1 MQVKKHALNFLG
13 VEISVEGD
21 KIVMQQRRW
30 ILQELNRR
38 GWVRLKGSQSLPQLE
53 MAPDEARD
61 ELHAKNLATARLEIG
76 ALMWIGILRSRPDI
90 LAAVS
95 MGARVMQRRPAEIC
109 QFSVGLWRYVRG
121 TLDVCLQNGPDGNPT
136 EMTFP
141 SDASFA
147 PEGSRSRTGGIICY
161 AGSMIHWLSRRQTV
175 TARSVCG
182 AETDATLSQGIRLM
196 HVLQDLLR
204 KPLKR
209 SFTG

>member
-1 MQVKKHALNFLG
+1 M
-13 VEISVEGD
+13 
-21 KIVMQQRRW
+21 
-30 ILQELNRR
+30 
-38 GWVRLKGSQSLPQLE
+38 QSLPQLE
-53 MAPDEARD
+53 MAADDSRD

-95 MGARVMQRRPAEIC
+95 MAARVMHRTAGRDL
-109 QFSVGLWRYVRG
+109 SVLCGFAGYVRG
-121 TLDVCLQNGPDGNPT
+121 TLDECLQYGPDGNPT

-147 PEGSRSRTGGIICY
+147 PNGSRSRTGGIICY

-175 TARSVCG
+175 TAWSVCG
-182 AETDATLSQGIRLM
+182 AETDATLSQGIHLM
-196 HVLQDLLR
+196 HVLQDLFH

-209 SFTG
+209 SLTG